1 MQATRDAAMIGKTM
15 DPERVVSYCVKDSL
29 MGGGLFERA
38 MALEEV

>member
-1 MQATRDAAMIGKTM
+1 MQAIRDAAMIVKTM

>member
-1 MQATRDAAMIGKTM
+1 MIVKTVG
-15 DPERVVSYCVKDSL
+15 PERVLFCYDKDSL